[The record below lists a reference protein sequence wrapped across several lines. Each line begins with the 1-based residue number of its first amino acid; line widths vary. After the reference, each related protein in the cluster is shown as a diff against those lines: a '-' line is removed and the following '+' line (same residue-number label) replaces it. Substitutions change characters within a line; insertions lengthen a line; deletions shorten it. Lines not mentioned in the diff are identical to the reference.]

1 MKPITLL
8 RLKDLYKLNDLEA
21 DEHSLLSIIDS
32 IIEKRRQEQEDSFN
46 KQIMSTREYYNL
58 FPNW

>member
-32 IIEKRRQEQEDSFN
+32 IIEKRRQEQENSFN